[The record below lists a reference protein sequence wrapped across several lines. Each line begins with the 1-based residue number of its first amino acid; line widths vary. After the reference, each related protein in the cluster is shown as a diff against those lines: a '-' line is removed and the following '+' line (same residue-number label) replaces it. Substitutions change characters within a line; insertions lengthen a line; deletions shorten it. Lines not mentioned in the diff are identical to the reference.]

1 MAATYNV
8 RGSRRIV
15 LYHSGQERPRET
27 AMQTRALPQP
37 PPTINRRMRFIG
49 SAEKVAAEVRASYAA
64 GTLVTRPESLRGQ
77 VRYLANG
84 EVYVDVTVRVPVP
97 PRQSVAAVVA
107 PELGKAL
114 GFAAVVAAGV
124 AGLLVA
130 VFYGLLTVVQR
141 VHGGAALGALVV
153 VVALLLAARPI
164 GRACRGLHCGGCEN
178 R

>member
-15 LYHSGQERPRET
+15 LYHSGQERPEGMT
-27 AMQTRALPQP
+27 MQTRALPQP
-37 PPTINRRMRFIG
+37 PPTVNRRMRFIG
-49 SAEKVAAEVRASYAA
+49 PAEKVAAALRASYAA

-97 PRQSVAAVVA
+97 RRRSAAAVVA

-130 VFYGLLTVVQR
+130 VFYGLVTVVQR

-153 VVALLLAARPI
+153 VALLLAARPV
-164 GRACRGLHCGGCEN
+164 GRVCRGLHCGGCED